1 MKARLILFLIL
12 LCLFAGSASAQKVVI
27 SIDNAGSFVYH
38 DSDGKDYFPRT
49 QELINQ
55 KWQKRKDP
63 KAPILIEEGT
73 RIHIWKSEPAP
84 DGKYL
89 SGWRSNPSGVSV
101 TYDNNRDEWVFN
113 VPSHNI
119 SFSPVYSDQ
128 EPFTVRLES
137 DSARVP
143 TSIYW
148 DVLMSTDIYQIFE
161 DADTFVTVGGKTI
174 PAFDLDMNGSPD
186 ISIDQDHDASI
197 GICRVL
203 STNSVKGSITIK
215 GLNMSRDTIYNSR
228 YNPVTFVF
236 DKFKVTEV
244 NHGQKYSKTNGG
256 TLKVVVKSTLTNE
269 QDPFDAFFEKDASG
283 NVRRQGRV
291 YMNKK
296 LVDPSNYTVR
306 RGSLEIIFTPQY
318 LATLPNGKHIVEVE
332 MPHGETVSSDVEIEG
347 QAPPID
353 AAAANLPR
361 TGDEENLL
369 VWGSLG
375 AAGILAFLLLL

>member
-38 DSDGKDYFPRT
+38 DSDGNDYFPRT

-73 RIHIWKSEPAP
+73 RIHIWQSEPAP

-128 EPFTVRLES
+128 EPFTVCLES

-143 TSIYW
+143 SSIYW
-148 DVLMSTDIYQIFE
+148 DVLMSTKIEEYSY
-161 DADTFVTVGGKTI
+161 DAGMFITVDDETVTPVL
-174 PAFDLDMNGSPD
+174 DLDMNGSPD
-186 ISIDQDHDASI
+186 ISIIYGESTHTY
-197 GICRVL
+197 RVL

-236 DKFKVTEV
+236 DQFEVTEV
-244 NHGQKYSKTNGG
+244 NHGQKYSKTDGG
-256 TLKVVVKSTLTNE
+256 NLKVVIKSTLRNDT
-269 QDPFDAFFEKDASG
+269 DPYDAFFERDASG
-283 NVRRQGRV
+283 NVRRQGKV

-318 LATLPNGKHIVEVE
+318 LATLPNGKHVVEVE

-347 QAPPID
+347 QAQPID

-375 AAGILAFLLLL
+375 VAGILAFLLVL

>member
-73 RIHIWKSEPAP
+73 RIHIWQSEPAP

-128 EPFTVRLES
+128 KPFTVRLES

-143 TSIYW
+143 SSIYW
-148 DVLMSTDIYQIFE
+148 DVLMSTKIEEYSY
-161 DADTFVTVGGKTI
+161 DAGMYITVDDETVTPVL
-174 PAFDLDMNGSPD
+174 DLDMNGSPD
-186 ISIDQDHDASI
+186 ISIIYGESTHTY
-197 GICRVL
+197 RVL

-236 DKFKVTEV
+236 DQFEVTEV
-244 NHGQKYSKTNGG
+244 NHGQKYSKTDGG
-256 TLKVVVKSTLTNE
+256 NLKVVIKSTLRNDT
-269 QDPFDAFFEKDASG
+269 DPYDAFFERDASG
-283 NVRRQGRV
+283 NVRRQGKV

-318 LATLPNGKHIVEVE
+318 LATLPNGKHVVEVE

-375 AAGILAFLLLL
+375 VAGILAFLLVL

>member
-12 LCLFAGSASAQKVVI
+12 LCLFTGSASAQKYVI
-27 SIDNAGSFVYH
+27 SIDPIGDFVCH
-38 DSDGKDYFPRT
+38 DSKGDPHFLRRS
-49 QELINQ
+49 ELIGQ
-55 KWQKRKDP
+55 EWKKRSDSN
-63 KAPILIEEGT
+63 APIQVEEGT
-73 RIHIWKSEPAP
+73 RIHIRQSEPAP
-84 DGKYL
+84 EGKYL
-89 SGWRSNPSGVSV
+89 SGWRSNPSSVSV
-101 TYDNNRDEWVFN
+101 THDNNWDEWVFN

-119 SFSPVYSDQ
+119 SFSPVYRDQ

-143 TSIYW
+143 TGIYW
-148 DVLMSTDIYQIFE
+148 DVLMSTKIDEYSY
-161 DADTFVTVGGKTI
+161 DAGMFITVDDETVI
-174 PAFDLDMNGSPD
+174 PVLDLDMNGTPD
-186 ISIDQDHDASI
+186 ISINPGPGEDNHTY
-197 GICRVL
+197 RVL

-215 GLNMSRDTIYNSR
+215 GLNLSRDTIYSSR

-296 LVDPSNYTVR
+296 LVDPSNYRVR
-306 RGSLEIIFTPQY
+306 RGSLEIIFTPQF
-318 LATLPNGKHIVEVE
+318 LASLPNGKQIVDIE

-347 QAPPID
+347 PPVED
-353 AAAANLPR
+353 AAANLPR
-361 TGDEENLL
+361 TGDQENLML
-369 VWGSLG
+369 WGGLG
-375 AAGILAFLLLL
+375 AAGILAFLLML

>member
-38 DSDGKDYFPRT
+38 DSDGKDYFLRT

-73 RIHIWKSEPAP
+73 RIHIWQSEPAP

-143 TSIYW
+143 ASIYR
-148 DVLMSTDIYQIFE
+148 DVLMSTKIEEYSY
-161 DADTFVTVGGKTI
+161 DAGMFITVDDETVTPVL
-174 PAFDLDMNGSPD
+174 DLDMNGSPD
-186 ISIDQDHDASI
+186 ISIIYGESTHTY
-197 GICRVL
+197 RVL
-203 STNSVKGSITIK
+203 STNSVKGYITIK

-236 DKFKVTEV
+236 DQFEVTEV
-244 NHGQKYSKTNGG
+244 NHGQKYSKTDGG
-256 TLKVVVKSTLTNE
+256 NLKVVVKSTLTNE

-296 LVDPSNYTVR
+296 LVDPSNYRVR
-306 RGSLEIIFTPQY
+306 RGSLEIIFTPQF
-318 LATLPNGKHIVEVE
+318 LASLPNGKQVVDIE

-347 QAPPID
+347 PPVD
-353 AAAANLPR
+353 DAAANLPR
-361 TGDEENLL
+361 TGDQENLML
-369 VWGSLG
+369 WGGLG
-375 AAGILAFLLLL
+375 AAGILAFLLML